1 MKKLTLATTSLVLL
15 LLLTFSFK
23 PSEQAFVILVDPG
36 HGGKDAGY
44 VSDEK
49 GLIEKDLTLNFIQR
63 LIEVSR
69 AYPDIKV
76 ISTRNGDEFLD
87 LKERVAISKAEK
99 ANLFISIHMDAHNE
113 ATKQGMSLM
122 IDENSKYKSESLAL
136 AETIISQLNSD
147 ASVNLQSDITDFD
160 SYVLQNVDC
169 PAIMLNLGFLS
180 SGADADFINADDN
193 IDALCKE
200 LIEALR
206 TKE

>member
-1 MKKLTLATTSLVLL
+1 
-15 LLLTFSFK
+15 
-23 PSEQAFVILVDPG
+23 
-36 HGGKDAGY
+36 
-44 VSDEK
+44 
-49 GLIEKDLTLNFIQR
+49 
-63 LIEVSR
+63 
-69 AYPDIKV
+69 
-76 ISTRNGDEFLD
+76 D

-99 ANLFISIHMDAHNE
+99 ANLFISIHMDAHKE

-180 SGADADFINADDN
+180 NGADADFINADDN
-193 IDALCKE
+193 IDALCKK